1 MSSAPSSPAASSASA
16 GSAGGAHSVRTPRVA
31 VLALAVCVLALV
43 AAVIAFAD
51 GSWLGVPFLLLAA
64 VDGNIAW
71 FYLRRARK
79 TQAVD
84 TSS

>member
-1 MSSAPSSPAASSASA
+1 M
-16 GSAGGAHSVRTPRVA
+16 RTPRVA
-31 VLALAVCVLALV
+31 VLALVVCVLALA

-71 FYLRRARK
+71 FYMRRARK
-79 TQAVD
+79 AQAAAGA
-84 TSS
+84 SG